1 MLFIPSTLRSI
12 LDFQEREKER
22 QAYGGGEMFYMR
34 RLQDLSGLDSDL
46 ILAEYCEQYPPLL
59 NQIGMAT
66 RIKNYYKKVR

>member
-1 MLFIPSTLRSI
+1 
-12 LDFQEREKER
+12 
-22 QAYGGGEMFYMR
+22 MFYMR

-66 RIKNYYKKVR
+66 RIKNYFKKVKFLFFQNKIMFYYFLFRNQVNKTIHQC

>member
-1 MLFIPSTLRSI
+1 
-12 LDFQEREKER
+12 
-22 QAYGGGEMFYMR
+22 MR

-66 RIKNYYKKVR
+66 RIKNYYKKVPEISFRSR

>member
-1 MLFIPSTLRSI
+1 
-12 LDFQEREKER
+12 
-22 QAYGGGEMFYMR
+22 MR

-66 RIKNYYKKVR
+66 RIKNYFKKVRTSFSHLIFDDYHFDWVFF

>member
-1 MLFIPSTLRSI
+1 
-12 LDFQEREKER
+12 
-22 QAYGGGEMFYMR
+22 MFYMR

-66 RIKNYYKKVR
+66 RIKNYFKKVCFFIFFLFLFINILFKRNLVNKIIHQC